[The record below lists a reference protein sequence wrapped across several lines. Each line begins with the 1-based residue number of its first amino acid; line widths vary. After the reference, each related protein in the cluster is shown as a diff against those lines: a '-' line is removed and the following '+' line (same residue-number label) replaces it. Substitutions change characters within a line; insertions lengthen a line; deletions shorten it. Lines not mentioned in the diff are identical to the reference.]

1 MPNIVLL
8 NNESHRALKVQAGA
22 AARYGDN
29 QRFVPVILGELPH
42 LVAHYPIL
50 LTKDSNT
57 GGFFLGA
64 MLGFDEGEN
73 LFLTDRGMDSY
84 RPLNLQRGCFF
95 AAGDQVAIDLDS
107 PRIGGDGVALF
118 DDKGEP
124 TPYTQSIV
132 NLFGDLVRGTEQ
144 TRQFVATLVALKLLE
159 PIDINTSFD
168 DGSKR
173 TFTGLYTID
182 QRALQALA
190 DDKVLEFFRNGYLQL
205 MHLMMASLKQVPVL
219 ANMKNRSL
227 TGPG

>member
-8 NNESHRALKVQAGA
+8 NNEIHRALKVQAGA

-95 AAGDQVAIDLDS
+95 AAGDQLAIDLDS
-107 PRIGGDGVALF
+107 PRVGEDGVALF

-124 TPYTQSIV
+124 TAYTRSIMA
-132 NLFGDLVRGTEQ
+132 LFRDLVRGTEQ
-144 TRQFVATLVALKLLE
+144 TKQFVETLSKLKLLE
-159 PIDINTSFD
+159 PVDIDTRFD

-173 TFTGLYTID
+173 TFTGLYTVN
-182 QRALQALA
+182 QNSLHALPDNQALE
-190 DDKVLEFFRNGYLQL
+190 LFRNGYLQL
-205 MHLMMASLKQVPVL
+205 IHLMIASLKRVGVL
-219 ANMKNRSL
+219 AQMKNRSL
-227 TGPG
+227 SGA